1 MPRSFPFALLRV
13 KMTSHTRPA
22 NLRDI
27 TLDICILAVRANVD
41 QRETRSLAFRL
52 DSHDV
57 LVLPGPDFEFDVIAP
72 AAAASQFMRAALGV
86 VGHVRVKVEMVCAV
100 TLENIAVLL
109 QLIPVKGDQLLRCCV
124 RLILQGDNFERESE
138 AGDVYVRALVVT
150 LGALRLQARPWIDG
164 QSGVRGIRLL
174 ANMNPAHWGL
184 NVDLLVLTV
193 CLLLHIDTASRKQCQ
208 AHPNGNYYYAR
219 FFAA

>member
-86 VGHVRVKVEMVCAV
+86 VGHVRVKVEMV
-100 TLENIAVLL
+100 
-109 QLIPVKGDQLLRCCV
+109 LRC
-124 RLILQGDNFERESE
+124 DTREHCRTSSVDPCKRRPTAPVLRQTHT
-138 AGDVYVRALVVT
+138 AGR
-150 LGALRLQARPWIDG
+150 
-164 QSGVRGIRLL
+164 
-174 ANMNPAHWGL
+174 
-184 NVDLLVLTV
+184 
-193 CLLLHIDTASRKQCQ
+193 
-208 AHPNGNYYYAR
+208 
-219 FFAA
+219 